1 MVDEAAAQ
9 SAARTL
15 ADLVPRLAR
24 MIASALESDE
34 AISLSLRQYR
44 LLERLSERA
53 YRTSE
58 LAATSGVSQPTASAA
73 VGALEARGLVQRT
86 VDARDRRAS
95 LLALTDDG
103 EVVLEMAKAQVLE
116 RIARV
121 TRDVSAKDAAALQ
134 RLLPLLVDGM
144 DRTRA
149 ELREA
154 QTRADYHLGEKH
166 G

>member
-15 ADLVPRLAR
+15 AELVPRLAR
-24 MIASALESDE
+24 MIASALESDP
-34 AISLSLRQYR
+34 AVSLSLRQYR

-58 LAATSGVSQPTASAA
+58 LASTSGVSQPTASTA
-73 VGALEARGLVQRT
+73 VAALEARGLVQRT
-86 VDARDRRAS
+86 ADARDRRAS
-95 LLALTDDG
+95 LIELTDEG
-103 EVVLEMAKAQVLE
+103 QTVLGLAKARVLE

-121 TRDVSAKDAAALQ
+121 TRDINAQDAAALQ
-134 RLLPLLVDGM
+134 RLLPLLADGM

-149 ELREA
+149 ELRGE
-154 QTRADYHLGEKH
+154 RARSAEQRDG
-166 G
+166 